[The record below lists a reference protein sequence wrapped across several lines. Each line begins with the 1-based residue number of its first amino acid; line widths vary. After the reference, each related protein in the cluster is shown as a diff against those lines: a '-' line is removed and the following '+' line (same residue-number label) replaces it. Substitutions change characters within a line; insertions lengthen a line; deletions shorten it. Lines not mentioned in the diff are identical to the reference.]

1 MDLARE
7 LSRLDVA
14 WPETPEL
21 RLELAPRR
29 RSRRWVALAAAA
41 VAIAALAAALA
52 VPQSRGAI
60 LRFFHLGAAK
70 IEVVDTLPPAESRPL
85 EVGLGPV
92 VPLLQAQGFLGR
104 PLLMPPGPTPR
115 VHNPFENV
123 VAMVFRYR
131 GEPVLLSEFGDA
143 QYFKKAIPFGSGG
156 VREVLVGGAYG
167 VWLPGA
173 HNVYFPG
180 ASPRLA
186 GPTLVWTANGA
197 TYRLEGKGLT
207 REGAIALAESLE
219 TP

>member
-7 LSRLDVA
+7 LRQLDVD
-14 WPETPEL
+14 WPETPHF
-21 RLELAPRR
+21 RLDLAARKRR
-29 RSRRWVALAAAA
+29 RRWPAVAAALAAAA
-41 VAIAALAAALA
+41 IAAALA

-85 EVGLGPV
+85 EAGLGPG
-92 VPLLQAQGFLGR
+92 VPLLQAQGFLRR
-104 PLLMPPGPTPR
+104 PLLVPPGPTPQG
-115 VHNPFENV
+115 HSPSDNI

-143 QYFKKAIPFGSGG
+143 QYFKKAIPFGSGAI
-156 VREVLVGGAYG
+156 REVRVNNAYG
-167 VWLPGA
+167 VWIAGA

-186 GPTLVWTANGA
+186 GPTLVWTAGNA
-197 TYRLEGKGLT
+197 TYRL
-207 REGAIALAESLE
+207 
-219 TP
+219 

>member
-29 RSRRWVALAAAA
+29 RRLWPVAVALAAVVA
-41 VAIAALAAALA
+41 VAAAFA

-85 EVGLGPV
+85 EAGLGPV

-104 PLLMPPGPTPR
+104 PLLVPPGPTPKI
-115 VHNPFENV
+115 HNPYDNV
-123 VAMVFRYR
+123 MAMVFRYR

-143 QYFKKAIPFGSGG
+143 QYFKKAIPFGSGAIHEA
-156 VREVLVGGAYG
+156 RVGPVYAA
-167 VWLPGA
+167 WIPGA

-186 GPTLVWTANGA
+186 GPTLVWTANNA
-197 TYRLEGKGLT
+197 TYRLEGRGLT
-207 REGAIALAESLE
+207 REGAIALAESLD